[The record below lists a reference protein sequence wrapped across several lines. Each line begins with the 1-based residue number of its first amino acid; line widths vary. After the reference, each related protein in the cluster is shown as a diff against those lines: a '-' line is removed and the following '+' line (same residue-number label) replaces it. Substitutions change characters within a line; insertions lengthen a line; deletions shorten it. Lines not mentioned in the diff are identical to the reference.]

1 MSYYYEINKQF
12 LQALEAQYGLPT
24 SMVTVSWETV
34 NTSLN
39 GLDVVIESSEP
50 LDENILGVSVM
61 NVAEARILVGSDKY
75 YKEEII

>member
-50 LDENILGVSVM
+50 LVENILGVSVM